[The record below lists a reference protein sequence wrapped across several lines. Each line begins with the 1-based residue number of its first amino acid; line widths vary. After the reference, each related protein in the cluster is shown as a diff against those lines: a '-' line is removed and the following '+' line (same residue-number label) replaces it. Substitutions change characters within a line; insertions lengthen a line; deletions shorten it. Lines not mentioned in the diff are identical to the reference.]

1 MKNVW
6 RHFTTNALQI
16 EAKPDRMQG
25 KMRTKSE
32 SKPERDAA
40 SSRKAVLELIVDM
53 ADVTWRMFVGPL
65 VLVPAGLWAD
75 LKYGT
80 KPWLTVIGMVLG
92 LALSVVL
99 VRAQLR
105 GGQ

>member
-1 MKNVW
+1 
-6 RHFTTNALQI
+6 
-16 EAKPDRMQG
+16 MQW

-32 SKPERDAA
+32 SQPERPAA

-53 ADVTWRMFVGPL
+53 ADVTWRMFVGPA

-75 LKYGT
+75 LKYDT
-80 KPWLTVIGMVLG
+80 KPWLTVLGLVLG
-92 LALSVVL
+92 LCASVLL
-99 VRAQLR
+99 VRSQLR